1 MLPWLRM
8 DRRWILGGVL
18 LAGGVGVV
26 RVLTQRPRFDENS
39 RILLIGDS
47 FANGLSRH
55 LQTLAVDERLPYL
68 FGAKDGTTVAEW
80 ADSDWLE
87 RKLEEFQPTHVLI
100 SLGTNDAYVHTAP
113 DLVAEDVEELV
124 TRIQEH
130 QAHPIWIGEP
140 SLPDVYAGLT
150 PDEEVLDTIQ
160 EHAPYYYN
168 SSEISIPR
176 GPDGLHP
183 TATGYAGWA
192 ALIWNWLS

>member
-26 RVLTQRPRFDENS
+26 RVLTQRPRFDEHS
-39 RILLIGDS
+39 KILLIGDT
-47 FANGLSRH
+47 FANGLSPH
-55 LQTLAVDERLPYL
+55 LQTLATDEDLPFL
-68 FGAKDGTTVAEW
+68 FGAKNGTNLEEW
-80 ADSDWLE
+80 ANSEWLL
-87 RKLEEFQPTHVLI
+87 RKLEEFEPTHVLI
-100 SLGTNDAYVHTAP
+100 SLGTTDAYSPISPEQA
-113 DLVAEDVEELV
+113 AESVEELV
-124 TRIQEH
+124 AIIQEH

-140 SLPDVYAGLT
+140 ALPDVYAGLS
-150 PDEEVLDTIQ
+150 PNEEVLDAIQ
-160 EHAPYYYN
+160 EHAPYYFN